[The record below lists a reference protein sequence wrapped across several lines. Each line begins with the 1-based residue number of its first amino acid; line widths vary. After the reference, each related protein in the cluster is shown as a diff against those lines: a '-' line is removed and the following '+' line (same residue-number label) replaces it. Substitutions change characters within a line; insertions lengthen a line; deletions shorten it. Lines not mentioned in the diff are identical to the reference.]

1 MLFRVKGS
9 RKKFAAG
16 GGSFFLLQVYTIKT
30 KTVVETSVIKCI
42 CVLLNFIT
50 ICPTRL
56 NCLVEVNFR
65 GVKLLATAFK
75 INKKE
80 KNSLLFV

>member
-16 GGSFFLLQVYTIKT
+16 GGSFFIGSYTIKT
-30 KTVVETSVIKCI
+30 KTVVETSLIKCI

-50 ICPTRL
+50 ICPNPFKLSGVGVGKKSCALPAKRRGK
-56 NCLVEVNFR
+56 LVSMLGIVR
-65 GVKLLATAFK
+65 Q
-75 INKKE
+75 
-80 KNSLLFV
+80 